1 MYRCAVSFYFLVW
14 LIYNGSNSRL
24 FGPPEKFFIFLTNW
38 SFIAWNLYLLASA
51 ISVAINQLQQYYHCC
66 KKRSR
71 TQSRNCCTC
80 NTDETTLCDKL
91 SWLLFTIS
99 AELAVG
105 VTLLYWTLLRDD
117 ESDTLYSGG
126 NLNVHLINGIV
137 AILDLWIIGIPIHIF
152 HVFYTLLFAS
162 TYAAF
167 TGVYF
172 VANGTSREGENY
184 IYPVLDYESNPGL
197 AAGLVVGAA
206 FVVVPII
213 HGLFIVQYL
222 LRNWV
227 TARVHKKVRTYR
239 RFLFDEEPV
248 RKSQILESE
257 ESDSISASNRLS
269 VHTCETSVDDEF
281 DL

>member
-1 MYRCAVSFYFLVW
+1 M
-14 LIYNGSNSRL
+14 
-24 FGPPEKFFIFLTNW
+24 
-38 SFIAWNLYLLASA
+38 SA

-71 TQSRNCCTC
+71 TQSGNCCAC
-80 NTDETTLCDKL
+80 DTDETTLCDKL
-91 SWLLFTIS
+91 SWLLFIIG
-99 AELAVG
+99 AEPAVL
-105 VTLLYWTLLRDD
+105 VTLLYWILLRGGDL
-117 ESDTLYSGG
+117 SSGG
-126 NLNVHLINGIV
+126 NLNTHLINGIV

-152 HVFYTLLFAS
+152 HVFYTFLFAS

-172 VANGTSREGENY
+172 AANGTGLEPGENY

-197 AAGLVVGAA
+197 AAGLILATA
-206 FVVVPII
+206 FVALPAI

-227 TARVHKKVRTYR
+227 TARIHKKVRMYR

-248 RKSQILESE
+248 RKSHLLESE
-257 ESDSISASNRLS
+257 ESNSFSASNLLS
-269 VHTCETSVDDEF
+269 TPV
-281 DL
+281 